1 MADGVPGGQA
11 GTQPRAGRSGTGA
24 GRTQGGVRSAAQKRR
39 GTPGGP
45 DWGDLVALGRGT
57 ALDGTWLEDVQRVSS
72 CEDERM
78 RLSREGGRR
87 VGLYPPRRPE
97 SQAPAR
103 RPPSVA
109 MSAVDDLA
117 MRYPA
122 RLQLQT
128 PGGTQGPRFYLDHAE
143 LAQYTLPGPKL
154 PRLLTPS
161 LLEGLVDE
169 REPVPLRAVETRQEA
184 TSVSGLRGSLRSA
197 GASAPHKA
205 MFRMPFASSH
215 GDFIDAVD
223 SWISIDLDGS
233 VPQQGG
239 GLEERSKRSVT
250 SAEEAIRFY
259 SSGGAAEGGSPK
271 AFYCNYARGGGGYD
285 GADWDPYELVVVPHH
300 QTDPE
305 HYVISSSSIMHI
317 VPEDPSEMF
326 AFDEWLRHRMTFNII
341 RNIGFFRNFYIMRAF
356 QNWRANVRAQL
367 FLGRQETIS
376 ASALPLLP
384 IFGPSLQ
391 RICAALV
398 SFSDVQRWDREVG
411 GAGWRLRAQPA
422 RGGAAGAGAGGGTL
436 MHRLSTFRTEAP
448 CMLQEFRELRLQR
461 VREGQRSFDDLT
473 ATVRAEI
480 ARVEGEVQRVTEA
493 LESDTGAELSE
504 TSRRG
509 RWRSESMTFRKES
522 KRKSQARQ
530 QQAEHVKLLLSRYIR
545 TLDALVVRGVL
556 AFAADACNIFQE
568 ELRVGRKISL
578 FNVVGATNLGLHDLS
593 DIQKYF
599 EPPAAAL
606 SDALAGVLNSV
617 FQLAASVDRISQR
630 DSDFVE
636 RCFIPIGEILSHA
649 LPFEELY
656 TRARDTLEKDYSA
669 AMLSDTVQR
678 FKAADTMHAFASVWT
693 EREYQKRGPTPDD
706 FCQDITGI
714 RKWREDLS
722 RGKNVMISGMVHV
735 DTSRLKAMWLSPAVK
750 ALEGLTSLLAG
761 KFIQHCKSVTEW
773 LQIHSEELQCRPD
786 DLSVFAAY
794 VTKTKNHTD
803 TDGEMKQHYLSD
815 ISTAQNLQE
824 LLSQGGAQGPW
835 SPGGECQ
842 EWWGQTERMQ
852 TTYIESCSKAHN
864 FMESFKPKAA
874 EMLLKEASMLSARL
888 QVVISDIRNGPS
900 VRADEDPVAVLRGLA
915 ECSQSI
921 EKESELARRL
931 MMYQTIL
938 SCERLDEMEKTL
950 DGVKIIIARHV
961 ALWEAWEQWRAFD
974 LRLRGTNVLRGEFI
988 MSDEIDRHVGVL
1000 LASTSAQKLEVK
1012 VSQNGHQHN
1021 TPLEE
1026 GVINTMEREAL
1037 LWKEHSSALR
1047 YTCSAAMKYRHWIA
1061 VLREAE
1067 RPAPYR
1073 LTMKNLLEWG
1083 ILTHPSLVRVW
1094 TRSQREAELEGQ
1106 LHNLMEEVK
1115 ANDLLFSEDLA
1126 YKMWSCQRA
1135 TNVHEILQ
1143 VLRQARKQ
1151 LSGLSCSPHLPELI
1165 EFFQEVEANI
1175 LHICDTLSAVAECQ
1189 STWELLAKIFS
1200 HEAYFDYAP
1209 GAGLTFKT
1217 ATQSWNTL
1225 VVSMSEAPGVFEC
1238 CTMTTLEECQ
1248 RLQQELSA
1256 VTRRCS
1262 DILGAMRK
1270 TFPRLYF
1277 ADDVSLMHVAASISP
1292 RDIDFTQLEAVFSGL
1307 TSITFNADVEGGN
1320 PDAAETWEVT
1330 AAHFGNEISLELH
1343 DCTITREQLPET
1355 WLASIL
1361 ERLNGG
1367 IKLSFE
1373 LCLRGCATMKPLEW
1387 STTFP
1392 SQCVLLVDDV
1402 VWTDTVSAVL
1412 NSMSSGNKFAM
1423 QNLFQQTT
1431 RRVESIRK
1439 TIHSLMFEAGHNMT
1453 QQEIQACLRSQK
1465 ALVITGIEHRDFADS
1480 LNGSQV
1486 SGIDDYEWLK
1496 QMRYYWDIEAKECTV
1511 HSGLLSKITYG
1522 FECLGDSVSEL
1533 IAHSRSQLLNVASI
1547 TGQSP
1552 FICLRNCATRPNIS
1566 KSLAAAYG
1574 QHCPGVRC
1582 VAETDM
1588 SELGRILDGIASTAA
1603 WACFYNFDVLA
1614 TEVISQ
1620 LALELNTIKAL
1631 AHLDNPKVRW
1641 GDFNCFVTCSE
1652 AAQEKNVA
1660 EMAAWSCRSLIVPE
1674 AKSAVVLEAALSA
1687 YGFPDPSALASK
1699 TLQFFQTIQ
1708 YHMPLE
1714 ECFKEMPQIVRGIV
1728 SYIDKVACNSEDV
1741 LPLLKESVS
1750 TLWVSSLDEAKKL
1763 VFWQHWKI
1771 FEMDAG
1777 LASEIKQ
1784 PEVAATRDIMLNML
1798 RVQKCVMITGVPGS
1812 GKSKL
1817 IRDVVG
1823 IGRVPLNKMSRN
1835 FSGHHS
1841 IGAEVAPRVFYPGA
1855 MPVEAILGR
1864 FDGSVWRDGKL
1875 AEYLRTPASPDTSH
1889 YNAFVLDGVLCAPQ
1903 MEAVLQLLENSHAT
1917 LPNGEEIHQTDF
1929 NKILVET
1936 TSVEGMSPA
1945 LAGTVGIVH
1954 CHPDVIPL
1962 AAVVEEVCE
1971 EACQWCATSWIP
1983 QDALLSAMRLL
1994 PRMASSVI
2002 ELESSLNGTG
2012 GIAAVRRCGYLFQQL
2027 AASSPDAVLALT
2039 QEERALFTYKIFV
2052 YSVCWSFG
2060 GSQLHAARQKMQ
2072 IQVLNAVPAEWELSI
2087 PDGLSLFD
2095 DCVIDFHNFS
2105 FTRWADE
2112 PGDGWSVGNE
2122 AGEILIPTR
2131 QARSHTFVTRWMVD
2145 AGLAPWISGSGLSSS
2160 AAVIRTALSGSF
2172 RGLKSMDVVS
2182 CRLNGSGTIEDI
2194 NRILGVQMEQCGKDL
2209 MRPKYGGEAVI
2220 FIEDLHLPHT
2230 ECVRRSERPAEA
2242 CSEVSEWL
2250 RQLMDCSA
2258 FYAKAQSC
2266 KRVISKSKLVVS
2278 GTAGHANSNM
2288 SFRRLSRFFDKLDVG
2303 EAEWSEN
2310 ASWIFS
2316 YLSDAHL
2323 PRFLSHRTRSLIVTS
2338 CEAVLQEVV
2347 EVVAASSLKISLA
2360 KKLLQ
2365 SISAAARHLVGKDS
2379 IDGVSYLR
2387 NFICLWV
2394 HECSFSFRRVSNAE
2408 QQERLLR
2415 SLVETAKDIALTD
2428 SPHGAQPNVANVES
2442 DIRRAL
2448 GHVEVSAEGV
2458 VSFLEVEEVRQRLLA
2473 REMEDGEYTDTEHL
2487 GMAVSLKQPHLVSH
2501 MYHVVHQLR
2510 TNDVCVMITYTCDT
2524 KAMAAGAARLL
2535 GSNLVEIA
2543 LCSSLSVEGVWQTLL
2558 DARDK
2563 SCETLVYVE
2572 EEAAAD
2578 RDILGAVVTFFQNP
2592 CFSRSVPGGFKLLL
2606 NLSERQYAVE
2616 QASQSTLFSQA
2627 SVLHMPEASDNEMF
2641 KAILDTLRVNEA
2653 LVDGA
2658 VEFGW
2663 HVPSVSWSLVQ
2674 IHHSAIEKWDSV
2686 MPAARISQQSM
2697 WKCLKFFEDQIG
2709 RRLHTLREKAATLRC
2724 ALHRFNEAERQAREA
2739 TKSIDLVEPRL
2750 GNVVSNSMESVLNIS
2765 ELERLGDALNI
2776 ENFNDEIKCKKWVAK
2791 VEEMKL
2797 NVDVAIENASEKYV
2811 SSLTQ
2816 VLALAEK
2823 DIIELRSYNSP
2834 PGLVRIVVES
2844 VCVLFDVDKSWKAA
2858 RKFIAD
2864 KDVPMLDRVEM
2875 FNLDGVSQD
2884 TFEELH
2890 TYVSLPNFKPAA
2902 VEQVSQAAKSICEW
2916 VLAVHGYALATKEA
2930 KETGIRLHEIRAQK
2944 ESCEDKIA
2952 QRKLALEEIRAQ
2964 LSILQHKHAQLLS
2977 QQGSLE
2983 SERGYLN
2990 DKVEVLM
2997 RFLQD
3002 FSSQANL
3009 WQEEY
3014 SDVLSSL
3021 NESLGSSILMSAY
3034 MVYCSAMLPEERRT
3048 CVREWAAILA
3058 SQGIKCRP
3066 DFDVLSHASQ
3076 QHHLP
3081 HLILNSELQA
3091 VDCENIILLDLLEHD
3106 CHQITLLVDPD
3117 GVSTMMAESLYPDIA
3132 WQHAAADTHAGSCD
3146 CLDHA
3151 LQAVS
3156 GGKNMLLE
3164 IGKLSPALVG
3174 DLRAGLARMRD
3185 RGRLVLFSRSASPSM
3200 FPTAHE
3206 DIAIINCERDHAAVE
3221 ETLLNASVKTANETV
3236 QMATS
3241 ELKGALAATRT
3252 EHRGLQSDILANL
3265 CGGAPA
3271 MWLTLERLNIL
3282 IDMKGK
3288 QVQLEDEIAS
3298 TMKDLV
3304 DNREDEER
3312 WVAVAKM
3319 LRNLYFRFR
3328 QFSLGLDS
3336 DVPVW
3341 PLWQYEKICSCIVE
3355 AVSHE
3360 FGEERVDEIGVLSA
3374 VCRHLYSHLCSKYGR
3389 FGEVSF
3395 GLVLALGLQVIKG
3408 CVSAEESLFLHE
3420 ALMQETT
3427 VPKDAL
3433 AELKRYPGG
3442 AFDQLMDEIRAHVS
3456 NAEDVDVFQGT
3467 GTNLCITSKG
3477 KPIFESLSDFHRVVL
3492 LATCFKNFAFLA
3504 IQWFV
3509 RHTVQPEAEPD
3520 QSTAL
3525 CTAASVFSPRTPILL
3540 YGCEGEKCA
3549 HPLMY
3554 AGNLFKEMN
3563 AAYSPTF
3570 GVTFQSMG
3578 VGNFSALRE
3587 GLHEAWKKGKW
3598 LVILEGDANPVWS
3611 TALVREMDCLAEE
3624 IPEHEFFKLWIC
3636 TDETRLGHCPP
3647 DLLCRCSVIALE
3659 PLSSA
3664 QHGVVRAFE
3673 SLEGEN
3679 KKMMN
3684 LEGEE
3689 PAAWR
3694 KHAFGLSLLNAVLKM
3709 RQSYGDLGYHGRVAW
3724 NDQDFQSG
3732 LNICRALFAPKMFPE
3747 ATKPHLFDYT
3757 AINSLI
3763 MDTLTPCLENSWD
3776 RRCCRSLIDKFVTH
3790 DILTPSYIVCDPNQA
3805 LGTMPPLGNIL
3816 EIRDFVD
3823 IVLASV
3829 EDQEA
3834 FSSVRSDLQTQVREA
3849 EFSKR
3854 ILRCRASRGSEWHLQ
3869 SSQVFEKLN
3878 SVLSNV
3884 KGEIES
3890 ALGKLEKHALSDS
3903 AESPANTVGDST
3915 AIVIGDRIN
3924 SLVRREISALR
3935 NQLKALLR
3943 TMVRIREHM
3952 TAGDCLPSVLS
3963 EAARSFLS
3971 DRMPAGSVSG
3981 PKYFD
3986 TMAESLHHFHRKAEL
4001 LTLWLTQ
4008 EKPAL
4013 NLGMFSEPDVVLTEL
4028 KQVYAEA
4035 SGVSAA
4041 ETFLSARIMNAGG
4054 ISMEDQFVSQ
4064 DGGGKAQ
4071 AQVNSQ
4077 TEGQWSLPIAG
4088 VHLCGARWDKSN
4100 KYLAD
4105 IKGSR
4110 LLSELPTILL
4120 TFATERPEQDLSH
4133 FVCPVYIAMRAQA
4146 SKPPRVLWGLEMKS
4160 RRNVDFWL
4168 RKGVAAYATV

>member
-1 MADGVPGGQA
+1 MQA
-11 GTQPRAGRSGTGA
+11 GTQPRGGRSGTGA

-72 CEDERM
+72 SEDERM

-109 MSAVDDLA
+109 MSAADDLA

-143 LAQYTLPGPKL
+143 LAQYTLPGPRP
-154 PRLLTPS
+154 PRLFTPS

-169 REPVPLRAVETRQEA
+169 REPVPIRAVETRQEA

-205 MFRMPFASSH
+205 MFRVPFAPSH
-215 GDFIDAVD
+215 GNFIDAVD
-223 SWISIDLDGS
+223 SWISIDLEGS
-233 VPQQGG
+233 APQQGG
-239 GLEERSKRSVT
+239 DLEGRSKQSVT

-285 GADWDPYELVVVPHH
+285 GAEWDPYELVVVPHH

-341 RNIGFFRNFYIMRAF
+341 RNICFFRNFYIMRAF

-367 FLGRQETIS
+367 FLSRQETIS

-391 RICAALV
+391 RINNALV

-411 GAGWRLRAQPA
+411 GTGWRLRPQLA
-422 RGGAAGAGAGGGTL
+422 RGGATRASAGGGTL

-448 CMLQEFRELRLQR
+448 CMLHEFRELRLQR
-461 VREGQRSFDDLT
+461 VREGQRSFDDLI

-480 ARVEGEVQRVTEA
+480 ARAKGEVQRVTEA

-509 RWRSESMTFRKES
+509 RWRSESMTFRKEA

-530 QQAEHVKLLLSRYIR
+530 QQAENVKLLLSRYIR

-593 DIQKYF
+593 DIQRYF
-599 EPPAAAL
+599 EPPADAL

-617 FQLAASVDRISQR
+617 FQLASNVERISER

-636 RCFIPIGEILSHA
+636 RCFIPIGEILSHS

-656 TRARDTLEKDYSA
+656 TRARDTLGKDYNA

-786 DLSVFAAY
+786 DLSAFAVY
-794 VTKTKNHTD
+794 VTDTKNHTD
-803 TDGEMKQHYLSD
+803 ADGEMKQHYLSD

-824 LLSQGGAQGPW
+824 LLSQGGPQGPW
-835 SPGGECQ
+835 APGGECQ

-852 TTYIESCSKAHN
+852 ATYIESCSKAHN
-864 FMESFKPKAA
+864 FMESFKPTAI

-888 QVVISDIRNGPS
+888 QVVITEVRNGPS
-900 VRADEDPVAVLRGLA
+900 VRADEEPVAVLRGLA
-915 ECSQSI
+915 ECSQNI

-931 MMYQTIL
+931 VMYQTIL
-938 SCERLDEMEKTL
+938 SCKRLGEMEKTL

-974 LRLRGTNVLRGEFI
+974 LRLRGTNVLHGEFI
-988 MSDEIDRHVGVL
+988 MSDEIDHHVGML
-1000 LASTSAQKLEVK
+1000 LASTSIQKLEVRE
-1012 VSQNGHQHN
+1012 SDHQYN
-1021 TPLEE
+1021 TPLED
-1026 GVINTMEREAL
+1026 GFISTMEREAL

-1047 YTCSAAMKYRHWIA
+1047 YTCSEAMKYRHWIA
-1061 VLREAE
+1061 VLREAG
-1067 RPAPYR
+1067 RPAPHR
-1073 LTMKNLLEWG
+1073 LTTKNLLEWG
-1083 ILTHPSLVRVW
+1083 VLTHPSLVRVW

-1151 LSGLSCSPHLPELI
+1151 LSGLSCSPHLPEII
-1165 EFFQEVEANI
+1165 EVFQEVEANI
-1175 LHICDTLSAVAECQ
+1175 LHICNTLDAVAECQ

-1217 ATQSWNTL
+1217 ATQSWNSL

-1238 CTMTTLEECQ
+1238 CTITTLEECQ

-1277 ADDVSLMHVAASISP
+1277 ADDISLMHVAASISP

-1330 AAHFGNEISLELH
+1330 AAHFGNEISLEMH

-1355 WLASIL
+1355 WLATIL
-1361 ERLNGG
+1361 EGLNGG
-1367 IKLSFE
+1367 IKQSFE
-1373 LCLRGCATMKPLEW
+1373 ACLRGCAAMKPLEW

-1431 RRVESIRK
+1431 RRVENIRK

-1496 QMRYYWDIEAKECTV
+1496 QMRHYWDLEAKECTV
-1511 HSGLLSKITYG
+1511 HTGLLSKIAYG

-1533 IAHSRSQLLNVASI
+1533 IAHSRSQLLNVASL

-1552 FICLRNCATRPNIS
+1552 FICLQNCAMRPNIS

-1574 QHCPGVRC
+1574 QHCPAVRC
-1582 VAETDM
+1582 VAKTDM

-1620 LALELNTIKAL
+1620 LALELNTIKEL
-1631 AHLDNPKVRW
+1631 AHLDNPQVRW

-1652 AAQEKNVA
+1652 TAQEKNVA

-1674 AKSAVVLEAALSA
+1674 AKSAVVLEAALGA
-1687 YGFPDPSALASK
+1687 YGFPGPSALASK
-1699 TLQFFQTIQ
+1699 TLQFFQSIQ
-1708 YHMPLE
+1708 HHMPLE
-1714 ECFKEMPQIVRGIV
+1714 ECFKEMPQIVRAIV
-1728 SYIDKVACNSEDV
+1728 SYIDKAYIDKACSTEDV

-1763 VFWQHWKI
+1763 AFWEYWNV

-1784 PEVAATRDIMLNML
+1784 PEIAATRDIMLNML
-1798 RVQKCVMITGVPGS
+1798 RVQKCVVITGVPGS

-1835 FSGHHS
+1835 FSGYHS

-1855 MPVEAILGR
+1855 MPVEAILGN

-1875 AEYLRTPASPDTSH
+1875 AEYLRTPASPDTH
-1889 YNAFVLDGVLCAPQ
+1889 YNAFVLDGVLSAPQ
-1903 MEAVLQLLENSHAT
+1903 MEAVLHLLENSHVT

-1936 TSVEGMSPA
+1936 TGVEGMSPA
-1945 LAGTVGIVH
+1945 LAGAVGIVH

-1983 QDALLSAMRLL
+1983 QDALVSAMRIL
-1994 PRMASSVI
+1994 PQIAASVI
-2002 ELESSLNGTG
+2002 EVEPSLKGTG
-2012 GIAAVRRCGYLFQQL
+2012 GIAAVRRSGYLLQQL
-2027 AASSPDAVLALT
+2027 ATSSPDAILVLS
-2039 QEERALFTYKIFV
+2039 QEERTLFTHKIFV
-2052 YSVCWSFG
+2052 YSVCWAFG
-2060 GSQLHAARQKMQ
+2060 GSQLHTARQKIQ
-2072 IQVLNAVPAEWELSI
+2072 IRVLNAVPAEWKLSL
-2087 PDGLSLFD
+2087 PDGLSLFE

-2112 PGDGWSVGNE
+2112 PGDGWSVGNDV
-2122 AGEILIPTR
+2122 GEIIIPTR
-2131 QARSHTFVTRWMVD
+2131 QARSHTFVTRCMVD

-2160 AAVIRTALSGSF
+2160 ASIIRTALSGSF

-2182 CRLNGSGTIEDI
+2182 CRLNGYGTIEDI
-2194 NRILGVQMEQCGKDL
+2194 NRTLGAQMEDCGKDL
-2209 MRPKYGGEAVI
+2209 IRPKYGGEAVI
-2220 FIEDLHLPHT
+2220 FIEDLHLPHAV
-2230 ECVRRSERPAEA
+2230 CVRRSERPAEA

-2258 FYAKAQSC
+2258 FYANAQSC
-2266 KRVISKSKLVVS
+2266 KRVISKAKLVVS
-2278 GTAGHANSNM
+2278 GTACDTKSNT
-2288 SFRRLSRFFDKLDVG
+2288 SFRRLGRFFDTLNVDEG
-2303 EAEWSEN
+2303 DWSEN

-2323 PRFLSHRTRSLIVTS
+2323 PRFLSHKTRSLIVTG
-2338 CEAVLQEVV
+2338 CEAVLREIV
-2347 EVVAASSLKISLA
+2347 EVVAASSLKTSLV
-2360 KKLLQ
+2360 KELLR
-2365 SISAAARHLVGKDS
+2365 SISAAARHLVGKGS

-2394 HECSFSFRRVSNAE
+2394 HECSFSFRRVSHVE
-2408 QQERLLR
+2408 QQERLSR
-2415 SLVETAKDIALTD
+2415 SLVEAAKDIALAD
-2428 SPHGAQPNVANVES
+2428 SPHGAQPSVANVES

-2448 GHVEVSAEGV
+2448 EHVEVSTEGI
-2458 VSFLEVEEVRQRLLA
+2458 VSLLDTEIIAEEVRQGLYSS
-2473 REMEDGEYTDTEHL
+2473 EMENGEHTDTEQL
-2487 GMAVSLKQPHLVSH
+2487 GMADFLKQPHLISN

-2510 TNDVCVMITYTCDT
+2510 KNDVCVMVTSTCGT
-2524 KAMAAGAARLL
+2524 KAMATGAARLL

-2543 LCSSLSVEGVWQTLL
+2543 VCSSLSVEGVWQKLL

-2563 SCETLVYVE
+2563 SCEKTLVYVE
-2572 EEAAAD
+2572 EKAAAD
-2578 RDILGAVVTFFQNP
+2578 RDVLGAVVTFFQNP
-2592 CFSRSVPGGFKLLL
+2592 CFSRSAPGGFKLLL
-2606 NLSERQYAVE
+2606 NLSEHQYAAE

-2627 SVLHMPEASDNEMF
+2627 SVLHVPEASDNEMF
-2641 KAILDTLRVNEA
+2641 KTILDTLRANEA
-2653 LVDGA
+2653 LVDDA

-2674 IHHSAIEKWDSV
+2674 IHHSAVEKWDSAL
-2686 MPAARISQQSM
+2686 PGAQISQQSM
-2697 WKCLKFFEDQIG
+2697 WNCLKMFEAQIE

-2724 ALHRFNEAERQAREA
+2724 ALHRFNEAQRQAQEA

-2776 ENFNDEIKCKKWVAK
+2776 ENFNDEIKCKKWVTK
-2791 VEEMKL
+2791 MEEMKL
-2797 NVDVAIENASEKYV
+2797 SVDAAIGNATEKYV

-2844 VCVLFDVDKSWKAA
+2844 VCVLFNVDKSWKAA

-2864 KDVPMLDRVEM
+2864 KEVPILDRVEM

-2884 TFEELH
+2884 TFEELD
-2890 TYVSLPNFKPAA
+2890 TYVSLPNFKPSA
-2902 VEQVSQAAKSICEW
+2902 VEQVSQAAKSVCEW

-2944 ESCEDKIA
+2944 ESSEDKIA

-2997 RFLQD
+2997 RFIKD
-3002 FSSQANL
+3002 FSQQAKL

-3014 SDVLSSL
+3014 SDVRRSL

-3034 MVYCSAMLPEERRT
+3034 MVYSSAMLPEDRRT
-3048 CVREWAAILA
+3048 CVREWAAMLA
-3058 SQGIKCRP
+3058 SQGIKSRP
-3066 DFDVLSHASQ
+3066 DFDVVSHSSQ

-3081 HLILNSELQA
+3081 HLSLNSELQA
-3091 VDCENIILLDLLEHD
+3091 IDCENIILLDLFERD
-3106 CHQITLLVDPD
+3106 CHKIVLLVDPD
-3117 GVSTMMAESLYPDIA
+3117 GVATMMAESLYPDIT
-3132 WQHAAADTHAGSCD
+3132 WQYAAADTHSGSCD
-3146 CLDHA
+3146 SLDYA
-3151 LQAVS
+3151 LQTVS

-3174 DLRAGLARMRD
+3174 DLRAGLSRMRD
-3185 RGRLVLFSRSASPSM
+3185 RGRLVLFTRSASPSL
-3200 FPTAHE
+3200 FHTAHE

-3221 ETLLNASVKTANETV
+3221 ATLLNAAVKTANETV
-3236 QMATS
+3236 QIAAS
-3241 ELKGALAATRT
+3241 ELQEALAAKRT
-3252 EHRGLQSDILANL
+3252 EHRCLQNDILDNL
-3265 CGGAPA
+3265 CGGAPT
-3271 MWLTLERLNIL
+3271 MWLTVERLNIL
-3282 IDMKGK
+3282 IDMKCK
-3288 QVQLEDEIAS
+3288 HVQLEDEIAS

-3304 DNREDEER
+3304 GNREDEER

-3341 PLWQYEKICSCIVE
+3341 PVWQYEKICSCIVE

-3360 FGEERVDEIGVLSA
+3360 LGEKAFDEIGVLSA
-3374 VCRHLYSHLCSKYGR
+3374 VCRHLYAHLCFRFGH

-3408 CVSAEESLFLHE
+3408 CVSAEESLFLQE
-3420 ALMQETT
+3420 VLMKETT
-3427 VPKDAL
+3427 APKDTL

-3442 AFDQLMDEIRAHVS
+3442 AFDLFMDEIREHLN
-3456 NAEDVDVFQGT
+3456 NAEDVDVFK
-3467 GTNLCITSKG
+3467 GTNTILCMTSKG

-3492 LATCFKNFAFLA
+3492 LATCFKKFAFLA
-3504 IQWFV
+3504 IQRFV
-3509 RHTVQPEAEPD
+3509 RHTVQPEADPD

-3525 CTAASVFSPRTPILL
+3525 CTAASVFSSRTPILL

-3549 HPLMY
+3549 HPLRY

-3563 AAYSPTF
+3563 AVYSPTF

-3578 VGNFSALRE
+3578 SGNFAALRDALRE
-3587 GLHEAWKKGKW
+3587 AWEKGKW

-3636 TDETRLGHCPP
+3636 TDESRLGHCPP
-3647 DLLCRCSVIALE
+3647 DLLCRCSVFALE
-3659 PLSSA
+3659 RISSA

-3679 KKMMN
+3679 KKIMN

-3694 KHAFGLSLLNAVLKM
+3694 KHAFGLSLLHAVLKM

-3747 ATKPHLFDYT
+3747 TTKPHLFDYT

-3763 MDTLTPCLENSWD
+3763 MDTLTPCLENTWD

-3790 DILTPSYIVCDPNQA
+3790 DILTPSYIVCHPNQA
-3805 LGTMPPLGNIL
+3805 LGTMPPSGTIL

-3823 IVLASV
+3823 VVLASAA
-3829 EDQEA
+3829 DQEA
-3834 FSSVRSDLQTQVREA
+3834 FSSVSLDLQTQVREA

-3854 ILRCRASRGSEWHLQ
+3854 ILCRRVLRGSEWHLQ
-3869 SSQVFEKLN
+3869 SSQVLEKF
-3878 SVLSNV
+3878 SSDLSSV
-3884 KGEIES
+3884 KGEVES
-3890 ALGKLEKHALSDS
+3890 ALGKLEQHSPSDS
-3903 AESPANTVGDST
+3903 TESSANTTGDAT
-3915 AIVIGDRIN
+3915 AIVLGDCID
-3924 SLVRREISALR
+3924 SLVRREISALH
-3935 NQLKALLR
+3935 NQLEALMR
-3943 TMVRIREHM
+3943 TIVRIREHI
-3952 TAGDCLPSVLS
+3952 TAGACLPSLLS
-3963 EAARSFLS
+3963 EAARSFLA

-3981 PKYFD
+3981 PRCFD
-3986 TMAESLHHFHRKAEL
+3986 TMAESLSHFHRKAEL

-4013 NLGMFSEPDVVLTEL
+4013 NLGMFSEPEVVLTEL

-4041 ETFLSARIMNAGG
+4041 EIFLSGRIMNAGI

-4064 DGGGKAQ
+4064 DGGGTAQ
-4071 AQVNSQ
+4071 AQADSK

-4110 LLSELPTILL
+4110 FGNELPTILL
-4120 TFATERPEQDLSH
+4120 TFATERPEQDLNH
-4133 FVCPVYIAMRAQA
+4133 FVCPVYIAMRTR
-4146 SKPPRVLWGLEMKS
+4146 SSRPPRVLWGLEMKS

-4168 RKGVAAYATV
+4168 RKGVAAYAAV